1 MLSTKEIA
9 DRIQKPELIHK
20 EDISFLKELSENH
33 PYTQIYSILYLKG
46 LGDNADIHF
55 EQELQKHS
63 YRIGDRAQLYKL
75 IHDFSTSPM
84 GSIPEE
90 EKKEILVLHD
100 NGATETKP
108 ETIKVEKAPETT
120 EEIDIKLEISEANAV
135 TEQEETNNQRREN

>member
-9 DRIQKPELIHK
+9 YRIQKTELIHK

-55 EQELQKHS
+55 DQELQKHS

-75 IHDFSTSPM
+75 IHDFSPSSID
-84 GSIPEE
+84 SIPEE
-90 EKKEILVLHD
+90 EKKRMNDGKDDE
-100 NGATETKP
+100 
-108 ETIKVEKAPETT
+108 
-120 EEIDIKLEISEANAV
+120 
-135 TEQEETNNQRREN
+135 